1 MRLIV
6 DSWVNRKVKMRRGY
20 KTWAEDIALKQ
31 RELLQLQADSPL
43 PARSLAEE
51 LEIAVVTPNQ
61 IPGI

>member
-1 MRLIV
+1 
-6 DSWVNRKVKMRRGY
+6 MRRGY

-61 IPGI
+61 IPGMTPEVLS